1 MSSQLK
7 SLLER
12 AGVKFRILEVP
23 QAATSFEAA
32 ASLGLSLERIG
43 KSVVL
48 QADTGETILVVV
60 RGDRRIDQGKLA
72 KMLGY
77 KKLRLATANEV
88 VEATGYAPGG
98 VPPIGH
104 ARKLPVY
111 VDEEL
116 LNLDSIYVG
125 ARARPHPASLAL
137 TRERSPFIAAAA
149 SPPAALQ
156 SVMGSSAANGLILIF
171 PSSGPAR
178 RAP

>member
-1 MSSQLK
+1 VSSQLK
-7 SLLER
+7 GLLER

-32 ASLGLSLERIG
+32 ASLGLSLKRIG

-77 KKLRLATANEV
+77 KKLRLATAGEV

-125 ARARPHPASLAL
+125 GGDERHLLEIPPSAIVELAGARVIQVPKKPVEGTQSINGPSR
-137 TRERSPFIAAAA
+137 AA
-149 SPPAALQ
+149 
-156 SVMGSSAANGLILIF
+156 GG
-171 PSSGPAR
+171 G
-178 RAP
+178 